1 MDSTSWAALFD
12 RFVGPPMVIVGI
24 AVGAIVVRWLL
35 HRLIKRIVRTATERH
50 AARAAAEGGRTA
62 ALLAAS
68 GLADERYVQRTETMG
83 AVLRSI
89 VTIAVTT
96 IATLTIMATLN
107 IPLGPLLASAGIGGV
122 AVGFGAQSLVKDFIS
137 GVFMIVEDQYG
148 VGDTIDTGEAIG
160 VVEDVSLRVT
170 RLRDRSGVVWYVRN
184 GEIVRIGNHSQGWS
198 TAQVDVPIALTED
211 LGKVAEILR
220 TAVADLPEH
229 DPRVIEAPNVTTES
243 MSQGAITLR
252 VSAKCLPTQHLDV
265 QRDLRDLIKGALDR
279 GGVQISAPTFGP
291 GPSKGR

>member
-96 IATLTIMATLN
+96 IATLTIIATLN

>member
-24 AVGAIVVRWLL
+24 ALGAIVVRWLL

-184 GEIVRIGNHSQGWS
+184 GEIVRIGNHSQGLS
-198 TAQVDVPIALTED
+198 L
-211 LGKVAEILR
+211 
-220 TAVADLPEH
+220 
-229 DPRVIEAPNVTTES
+229 
-243 MSQGAITLR
+243 ITI
-252 VSAKCLPTQHLDV
+252 SEPT
-265 QRDLRDLIKGALDR
+265 R
-279 GGVQISAPTFGP
+279 PY
-291 GPSKGR
+291 